1 MRYNKTFKKYRAECR
16 PEVLVSVKEYAAAN
30 DGCELYED
38 ESILKVTAS
47 REVID
52 TMIASLTEQ
61 HGGLY
66 NETDDPAPEDDS
78 AD

>member
-1 MRYNKTFKKYRAECR
+1 MRYTKTFKKYRAECR
-16 PEVLVSVKEYAAAN
+16 SEVLTSVREYVAAN
-30 DGCELYED
+30 EGHMLHED

-47 REVID
+47 REAID

-66 NETDDPAPEDDS
+66 NETADSAAEDDG